1 MSYALTARAALFTL
15 AAALPLTTPAQAA
28 ANTHCA
34 ESSMTLPPGALYPNG
49 IARAADG
56 TLYVGLITS
65 GNVLRKRPGKAWE
78 TFSLALTRCSPQTRC
93 GWTNGAGCCGAIRRT
108 SFPAAKRAPTAS
120 MR

>member
-1 MSYALTARAALFTL
+1 MAYAVTARAALFTL
-15 AAALPLTTPAQAA
+15 ATAFTLSAPAQAA
-28 ANTHCA
+28 VDAHCT

-65 GNVLRKRPGKAWE
+65 GNVLRKRPGKA
-78 TFSLALTRCSPQTRC
+78 PQTRC

-108 SFPAAKRAPTAS
+108 SSPAAKRAPTAS
-120 MR
+120 TR